1 MKEFFDWIELKL
13 EYLWN
18 RAERTVDNDNY
29 SLSIIRILYGLFIL
43 IFLKLDFA
51 WIGNIPQ
58 GFFSP
63 RFLSLSIFFQGF
75 PNYFTMRAIE
85 IILMLLGLSIL
96 LGIKSRWTGIGFV
109 ITYIVANSF
118 HFSFGKISH
127 GSIMFITFIL
137 GLSFT
142 NWGVSNAIVPD
153 RQVTAKTQKRVLAI
167 LAVLLC
173 FGMFTAGWEKAL
185 NWLDFDLETGGF
197 MSWFYQG
204 YFTQG
209 RDDFLAPLVL
219 KIPPKLFELADYSAV
234 IFELI
239 PIFALLAGRKW
250 WLGWLSIACIF
261 HLANTLLLNIN
272 FISHA
277 PVYLTF
283 ASLNFSSIPI
293 RQKERIYDKRLMA
306 FVSGLG
312 FFIALHYLINFG
324 LNRSL
329 ISPITYLTNL
339 WTAGDLARLYFS
351 LTIWVM
357 SVLIIATNFL
367 PWLSPAKKT
376 SFE

>member
-1 MKEFFDWIELKL
+1 MKKFFDWIELKL

-18 RAERTVDNDNY
+18 RAEKAVENDDR
-29 SLSIIRILYGLFIL
+29 SLSIVRILYGLFIL
-43 IFLKLDFA
+43 VFLKLDFA
-51 WIGNIPQ
+51 WIGDIPQ

-63 RFLSLSIFFQGF
+63 RFLSLSILFQGF
-75 PNYFTMRAIE
+75 PSYFVMRAIE
-85 IILMLLGLSIL
+85 IILMLLGLFIL

-109 ITYIVANSF
+109 ITYVIANSF

-142 NWGVSNAIVPD
+142 NWGVNNAIVPD

-167 LAVLLC
+167 LAVVLC

-185 NWLDFDLETGGF
+185 NWFDFNLETGGF
-197 MSWFYQG
+197 MSWFYKG

-209 RDDFLAPLVL
+209 RDDFLAPLIL

-250 WLGWLSIACIF
+250 WLVWLSIACVF

-283 ASLNFSSIPI
+283 ASLNFGSIGKQ
-293 RQKERIYDKRLMA
+293 QKDLIHSQKLMA
-306 FVSGLG
+306 FVSGMG
-312 FFIALHYLINFG
+312 FFITLHYLINFG
-324 LNRSL
+324 LNRPI
-329 ISPITYLTNL
+329 ISPLTYVTNL
-339 WTAGDLARLYFS
+339 WGDGDLAKLYFS
-351 LTIWVM
+351 LIIWVL
-357 SVLIIATNFL
+357 SVLVITLNLL
-367 PWLSPAKKT
+367 PWFSPAQKA
-376 SFE
+376 